1 MFSCFQSVYFC
12 AFSKK
17 ISTFSRSGD
26 WSHAQNYVA
35 KRYIEKVD
43 RDVYFQ
49 DVRLQMDAKVWGE
62 EYNRHNPPK
71 KVESAFLCWLKFS
84 IAPGLNLPVVIDKKY
99 HTLFFLRDVL
109 ALGPLGRW
117 YGAPWDINVD
127 ESTSFSKHYHHFKFF
142 KWLKC
147 FMITYI
153 KKLVK
158 FEMTLVGLKLMTCSS
173 VTCWH
178 LYSLHYAVRQYFSEL
193 YFIFWKEV
201 HHSVPIPS

>member
-1 MFSCFQSVYFC
+1 MHATFKNNTCSLTSKENTFVHSGIAFIRRKNTQTAACIIIRVSSIIKAQNCIVCMFSCFQSVYFC

-71 KVESAFLCWLKFS
+71 KVQSEFLCRLKFS
-84 IAPGLNLPVVIDKKY
+84 FARG
-99 HTLFFLRDVL
+99 
-109 ALGPLGRW
+109 
-117 YGAPWDINVD
+117 
-127 ESTSFSKHYHHFKFF
+127 
-142 KWLKC
+142 
-147 FMITYI
+147 
-153 KKLVK
+153 
-158 FEMTLVGLKLMTCSS
+158 
-173 VTCWH
+173 
-178 LYSLHYAVRQYFSEL
+178 
-193 YFIFWKEV
+193 
-201 HHSVPIPS
+201 

>member
-35 KRYIEKVD
+35 KRYIEAVD

-71 KVESAFLCWLKFS
+71 KVQSEFLCWLKFS
-84 IAPGLNLPVVIDKKY
+84 FAPGWNLPVVIDKKY
-99 HTLFFLRDVL
+99 HTHFFLRDVL
-109 ALGPLGRW
+109 AFGPLGRW

-142 KWLKC
+142 KWWKC

-158 FEMTLVGLKLMTCSS
+158 FEMTLVGLKLMTCRS
-173 VTCWH
+173 VTDTNTHCT
-178 LYSLHYAVRQYFSEL
+178 SL
-193 YFIFWKEV
+193 
-201 HHSVPIPS
+201 